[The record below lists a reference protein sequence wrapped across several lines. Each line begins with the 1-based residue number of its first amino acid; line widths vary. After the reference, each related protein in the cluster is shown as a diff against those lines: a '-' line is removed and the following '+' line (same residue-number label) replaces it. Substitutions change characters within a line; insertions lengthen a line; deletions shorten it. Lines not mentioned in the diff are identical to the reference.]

1 MIFVFKLFSTIQSFF
16 FFLQCRAQKED
27 RTLKT
32 ALSHRYTVTDR
43 CLHRA
48 GEIDVSAIW
57 LWNDSDLEHL
67 CLSQH
72 GALQRF
78 IKMNT
83 HTHTKK
89 VESSGRQNGHRHPT
103 LYFILVSILQDAK
116 YIIIML
122 YSRWR
127 PIHQSVNWCGWLY
140 TRPGFTEKWSKA
152 WEQKQMK
159 SVYMRVVSVHLS
171 DLRQGYLCKRKITR
185 IIYYTHKKKKKIS
198 PYSHYLRWFQ
208 STALSFNTHIHKAF
222 NASGQASILHLEEL
236 ANLHLCQKT
245 QQDNW

>member
-1 MIFVFKLFSTIQSFF
+1 MIMKRFRSGTLVLKPTWCTATIH
-16 FFLQCRAQKED
+16 KDE
-27 RTLKT
+27 
-32 ALSHRYTVTDR
+32 
-43 CLHRA
+43 
-48 GEIDVSAIW
+48 
-57 LWNDSDLEHL
+57 
-67 CLSQH
+67 
-72 GALQRF
+72 
-78 IKMNT
+78 

-171 DLRQGYLCKRKITR
+171 DLRQGYLCKRKITDGSPVQP
-185 IIYYTHKKKKKIS
+185 YTLKMDGDAHSSEFKKKERKC
-198 PYSHYLRWFQ
+198 L
-208 STALSFNTHIHKAF
+208 
-222 NASGQASILHLEEL
+222 SIL
-236 ANLHLCQKT
+236 
-245 QQDNW
+245 